1 MVTSY
6 ATWGW
11 VRQNLAKGAI
21 VRGLIFVRDKDS
33 KLDYA
38 LEEIADKV
46 QIKRYSASNSS
57 STNPRPPA
65 GQGLPGLQ
73 PPRLGM

>member
-1 MVTSY
+1 MVELKKGGKNDEVIGHVLRYMGVGSSES
-6 ATWGW
+6 
-11 VRQNLAKGAI
+11 RQGAS
-21 VRGLIFVRDKDS
+21 VCGLIFVRDKDS

-46 QIKRYSASNSS
+46 IKRYRASNSS

-65 GQGLPGLQ
+65 G
-73 PPRLGM
+73 